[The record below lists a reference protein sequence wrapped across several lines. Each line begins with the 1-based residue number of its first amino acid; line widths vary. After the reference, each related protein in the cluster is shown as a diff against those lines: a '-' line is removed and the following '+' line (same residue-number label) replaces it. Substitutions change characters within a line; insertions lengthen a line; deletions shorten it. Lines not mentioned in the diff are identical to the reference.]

1 MAADS
6 FADRMRGRRVGVL
19 ACLGYA
25 LFLAANAT
33 AVWGGVFPFLPLDI
47 QTPVMISAFF
57 AAQAS
62 AFALRFAVG
71 AVLAYVWPRTAR
83 TFHPVGVSLVYAAG
97 WLCLIVLPY
106 VEDTGI
112 LVGDAPVLA
121 VWGGVLIGWATA
133 SFFLAWQRLFAAQD
147 RGAASTQIIAAN
159 VLAPV
164 FYALLLLIPQ
174 AVTALLVTFVI
185 NNTRAH

>member
-1 MAADS
+1 
-6 FADRMRGRRVGVL
+6 MR
-19 ACLGYA
+19 
-25 LFLAANAT
+25 
-33 AVWGGVFPFLPLDI
+33 P
-47 QTPVMISAFF
+47 
-57 AAQAS
+57 
-62 AFALRFAVG
+62 
-71 AVLAYVWPRTAR
+71 
-83 TFHPVGVSLVYAAG
+83 G